1 MATAVSNSKPS
12 LGKWFSN
19 NNKSF
24 RISFQRLLPS
34 KSDLSSRN
42 FSLPQTELITTTIPP
57 PKDGSYSSGSTTPR
71 SSTPRDR
78 SRKDELQE
86 VFGYFDTDRDGK
98 ISAHE
103 LRSYFASVGEYISHE
118 EAQGVINDLDAD
130 GDNLIDFE
138 DFMKLMEREGGH
150 DDDLR
155 RAFEMFEVEKGSGC
169 ITPKGLQRMFRRLGD
184 EISYEECKAMIEIFD
199 LDGDGVLGF
208 QEFQQMMA

>member
-1 MATAVSNSKPS
+1 MATAVSKPS

-42 FSLPQTELITTTIPP
+42 FSVPQTE
-57 PKDGSYSSGSTTPR
+57 
-71 SSTPRDR
+71 
-78 SRKDELQE
+78 KDELRE
-86 VFGYFDTDRDGK
+86 VFGYFDTDGDGK

-103 LRSYFASVGEYISHE
+103 LRSYFASVGEYISHM

-138 DFMKLMEREGGH
+138 DFMKLMELEGGH
-150 DDDLR
+150 DEDLR

-184 EISYEECKAMIEIFD
+184 EISNEECKAMIQIFD

-208 QEFQQMMA
+208 HEFQQMMA

>member
-1 MATAVSNSKPS
+1 MATAVSKPSS
-12 LGKWFSN
+12 LGKWLS

-42 FSLPQTELITTTIPP
+42 FSVSSQTELTINPP
-57 PKDGSYSSGSTTPR
+57 RKEGSYSSGR
-71 SSTPRDR
+71 STPRDR
-78 SRKDELQE
+78 SRKDELRE
-86 VFGYFDTDRDGK
+86 VFGYFDTDGDGK

-103 LRSYFASVGEYISHE
+103 LRSYFASVGEYMSYE
-118 EAQGVINDLDAD
+118 EAQGVIKDLDGD
-130 GDNLIDFE
+130 GDNMIEFE
-138 DFMKLMEREGGH
+138 DFMKLMEREGGQH

-155 RAFEMFEVEKGSGC
+155 RAFEMFEMEKGSGC

-184 EISYEECKAMIEIFD
+184 EIPHEECKAMIEIFD

-208 QEFQQMMA
+208 HEFQQMMA